1 MYRYDEYDQ
10 QIVNERVDQYRDQV
24 RRRLSG
30 ELTEQEFLPLRLQNG
45 LYMQIHGYMLRIAV
59 PYGFIS
65 SKQMR
70 MFAHIARKYDRGM
83 GISQRARTFS
93 LIGSSWKIR
102 PICWLSWHLLRCML
116 SKHPEI
122 VCVILHR
129 MNSQG

>member
-45 LYMQIHGYMLRIAV
+45 L
-59 PYGFIS
+59 
-65 SKQMR
+65 
-70 MFAHIARKYDRGM
+70 
-83 GISQRARTFS
+83 
-93 LIGSSWKIR
+93 SWKIP
-102 PICWLSWHLLRCML
+102 PISWLSWHPLRCML

>member
-70 MFAHIARKYDRGM
+70 MFAHIARKYDRGY
-83 GISQRARTFS
+83 GRSEE
-93 LIGSSWKIR
+93 
-102 PICWLSWHLLRCML
+102 H
-116 SKHPEI
+116 H
-122 VCVILHR
+122 V
-129 MNSQG
+129 